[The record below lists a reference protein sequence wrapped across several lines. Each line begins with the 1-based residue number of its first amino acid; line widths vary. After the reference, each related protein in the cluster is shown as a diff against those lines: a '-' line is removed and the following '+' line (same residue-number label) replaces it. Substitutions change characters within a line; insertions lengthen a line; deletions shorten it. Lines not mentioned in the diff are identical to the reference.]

1 MLILVSCHGGF
12 PGDYH
17 THVLITRRPMCKPK
31 DRHKPGI
38 KISLRSSAHTS
49 LGPCRH
55 MALTHLKPEHYTSTW
70 VPNTSPLSSLSRD
83 VIAKHQEAITSGPT
97 APGSHGFP
105 GHDTLHRLTTPCHC
119 LLNETLQNRPPKADQ
134 TGRSPGP
141 RGDPPPRTIT
151 GGPDAI
157 ATRQP
162 TGTGESRRSDEKC
175 LKILGHLVTRSQ
187 DHFFEKR
194 KKFNR
199 QFGSPKFLGA
209 PRWDVVPGYLY
220 PFDTQYYTTSINY
233 WCGHVH

>member
-1 MLILVSCHGGF
+1 MCSIPNRLCNCIAKVNANEDASVSVLFLSYGIYSKHFLFLSFRNHDTLNKTIIQALSVAIAKLPKEISRSRHSNQHHQRRPPSLALPPTSIPTYMIILVLCHGGF

-49 LGPCRH
+49 LSPYRH

-105 GHDTLHRLTTPCHC
+105 GHDTHPS
-119 LLNETLQNRPPKADQ
+119 ADY
-134 TGRSPGP
+134 PVP
-141 RGDPPPRTIT
+141 LP
-151 GGPDAI
+151 
-157 ATRQP
+157 
-162 TGTGESRRSDEKC
+162 
-175 LKILGHLVTRSQ
+175 
-187 DHFFEKR
+187 
-194 KKFNR
+194 
-199 QFGSPKFLGA
+199 FG
-209 PRWDVVPGYLY
+209 
-220 PFDTQYYTTSINY
+220 
-233 WCGHVH
+233 